1 MTSAAGNGEG
11 LCESIRSVT
20 AAALVSTL
28 GLPFASNEGFGQ
40 EGFFDFPL
48 AVEGSTVQA
57 LLANRDRTEEILN
70 AWLDFDVVEQRSRL
84 VALLEGIDAGTL
96 AQEEVPVALSGLGG
110 FGAVLLARS
119 YAFNEVHEVHGK
131 IRDYVYDEGSKSGHL
146 AVDVRTRFF
155 ASVKDRDSGKPP
167 IRTELLHWDVDVDG
181 VYEVHA
187 RGLDFLN
194 PFPDVALAL
203 PGYAIAS
210 IWNRDLRY
218 KLHAKGRGIIV
229 RHSYRKV
236 DNGPLERVPSTDP
249 RYARTDEACIDLLLH
264 PYPPETELPAQIG
277 YCLGRC
283 EQPAVVNTGG

>member
-1 MTSAAGNGEG
+1 MR
-11 LCESIRSVT
+11 SIRSVT

-28 GLPFASNEGFGQ
+28 GSSFASTEGFGQ

-48 AVEGSTVQA
+48 AVEGSTVQG
-57 LLANRDRTEEILN
+57 LLENRDRTEEILN
-70 AWLDFDVVEQRSRL
+70 ALLDFDVVEQRSRL
-84 VALLEGIDAGTL
+84 VRLLEGIDAGTL

-218 KLHAKGRGIIV
+218 KLHAKGTGIVV
-229 RHSYRKV
+229 RHVYRKI
-236 DNGPLERVPSTDP
+236 DDGPIHLLPTTDP
-249 RYARTDEACIDLLLH
+249 RYVSTAASCIDLLLH
-264 PYPPETELPAQIG
+264 PYPPELELPPQIG

-283 EQPAVVNTGG
+283 EHPAILNTGG